1 MGAIAVKA
9 LYIGSVRSPEETV
22 GEIEIGYW
30 GEGTQPLN
38 STRPPG
44 EGDARILRCGRRR
57 LVDLGFGGGG
67 LGHNHG
73 RCDHDSDERQ
83 TNQQIMH
90 GEGSCVD
97 SNELVH
103 TLIIGQIN
111 NFLNPTKISIVTKP
125 VLPECPPWCYP

>member
-1 MGAIAVKA
+1 LPSWLFVLGES
-9 LYIGSVRSPEETV
+9 GRPEEKV
-22 GEIEIGYW
+22 GEIEIGYR
-30 GEGTQPLN
+30 GKGTQPLH

-44 EGDARILRCGRRR
+44 EGDARILRYGRRR
-57 LVDLGFGGGG
+57 LVDLGFCGGS

-73 RCDHDSDERQ
+73 RRDYDSDERQ

-103 TLIIGQIN
+103 TLIIGRIN
-111 NFLNPTKISIVTKP
+111 NFLNPTKISIVTKR